1 MFKITR
7 EVIDTQ
13 SVIST
18 VEADGAGAIVLSW
31 APYVRNYKGGRRT
44 LYLEYE
50 AYVPMAEKLM
60 AEIG

>member
-18 VEADGAGAIVLSW
+18 VEADGAGAIVHFLGT
-31 APYVRNYKGGRRT
+31 VRTKQQGR
-44 LYLEYE
+44 
-50 AYVPMAEKLM
+50 AQNFVS
-60 AEIG
+60 